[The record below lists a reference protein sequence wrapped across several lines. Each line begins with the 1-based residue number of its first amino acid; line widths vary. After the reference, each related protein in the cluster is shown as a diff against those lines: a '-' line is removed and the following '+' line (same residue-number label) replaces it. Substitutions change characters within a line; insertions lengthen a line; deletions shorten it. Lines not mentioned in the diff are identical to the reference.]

1 MLGNYLKL
9 EVFGIYVQAE
19 TVRESKA
26 LLEDCR
32 TIWHRTIWHQDNKVD
47 NVASR

>member
-19 TVRESKA
+19 TGRESKA
-26 LLEDCR
+26 LLEDLKTER
-32 TIWHRTIWHQDNKVD
+32 K
-47 NVASR
+47 

>member
-19 TVRESKA
+19 TGRESKA
-26 LLEDCR
+26 LLEVLKTER
-32 TIWHRTIWHQDNKVD
+32 KQGKRSSHKPPKHGIAQ
-47 NVASR
+47 